1 MKTLDINRLRE
12 RVRIEYP
19 LTVSDGQ
26 GGQTVSW
33 VTLAEVFAEVE
44 PTNSYTTQRNLA
56 DQVSAR
62 AGYRV
67 TMRARRDVDASM
79 RIIWKT
85 HTLVI
90 GSLHEVDALLEIR
103 TYEEAL

>member
-1 MKTLDINRLRE
+1 MKTLDINRLGE

-19 LTVSDGQ
+19 VATSDGQ

-33 VTLAEVFAEVE
+33 ATLAEVFAEVE
-44 PTNSYTTQRNLA
+44 PTSNYTTQRNLA

-67 TMRARRDVDASM
+67 TIRARSDVDASM

-85 HTLVI
+85 HALKI
-90 GSLHEVDALLEIR
+90 SALHAVDALLEIQ
-103 TYEEAL
+103 TYEESL